1 MCVLGGCVFHTQ
13 NGIRAGLALKIATD
27 ERFRY
32 LDGERDLVGERDE
45 DGMTALQLLSC
56 NPKAFERVRRR
67 GFLKRISSKGKYHKV
82 NIMNTIFLLFS
93 FSAHI
98 NGVIFF
104 FIFLVKRFF
113 FFFFNL
119 QKIIFYF
126 IYNISLMS
134 RSSYGR
140 VKLQK
145 LLVLVIPPCPTMSHS
160 SCRVEVTRWE
170 WVFLPCPVLSFFL
183 LAPIAL
189 SSFLC
194 SLLGNLGNLD
204 SG

>member
-1 MCVLGGCVFHTQ
+1 MSNHIFKTRITVQILCNQLYHHSYCIYIISPLIVLDLLCVLGGCVFHTQ

-27 ERFRY
+27 KRFRY

-56 NPKAFERVRRR
+56 NPKAFEPVRRR

-113 FFFFNL
+113 FFF
-119 QKIIFYF
+119 
-126 IYNISLMS
+126 
-134 RSSYGR
+134 
-140 VKLQK
+140 
-145 LLVLVIPPCPTMSHS
+145 
-160 SCRVEVTRWE
+160 
-170 WVFLPCPVLSFFL
+170 
-183 LAPIAL
+183 
-189 SSFLC
+189 
-194 SLLGNLGNLD
+194 
-204 SG
+204 